1 MARMVRSVAGPNS
14 LGRVARILQAR
25 CRTTR
30 LSLDSAFE
38 RWWSE
43 VGQEARNDV
52 EPAASAPVGEFGDLS
67 AERPNIRPPN
77 DDDVSRGLNGG
88 GDGASAARSVAP
100 SANIGPDTAE
110 ASPKSANIGPDTAEA
125 SLARYRENHWAPAK
139 AAKRE
144 DLKARDRAR
153 SYLTGGDARLC
164 PR

>member
-1 MARMVRSVAGPNS
+1 MS
-14 LGRVARILQAR
+14 LGSNSSERVARILQAR

-67 AERPNIRPPN
+67 AERPNVRPSN
-77 DDDVSRGLNGG
+77 DDDVSRGPNGG
-88 GDGASAARSVAP
+88 GGASAARSVAP
-100 SANIGPDTAE
+100 SAHIGPDTAE

-153 SYLTGGDARLC
+153 SYLAGGDARLC
-164 PR
+164 PLAL

>member
-1 MARMVRSVAGPNS
+1 MSPGSNS

-52 EPAASAPVGEFGDLS
+52 EPAASEFGDLS
-67 AERPNIRPPN
+67 AERPKIRPPN

-88 GDGASAARSVAP
+88 GGGASAARSVAP
-100 SANIGPDTAE
+100 SANTGPDTAE

-153 SYLTGGDARLC
+153 SYL
-164 PR
+164 P